1 VLAATDDRPACW
13 QKVQRPI
20 GSTAMNRI
28 LGTFAAIALCAS
40 AQVAAAEDVAAGKQ
54 LYVDNCLSCHGKKGQ
69 GGAGMK
75 LEGDAAYWDFDI
87 FKRTVMTGI
96 DDEGKK
102 MKNMPVFGDVG
113 LTKPKGVKPTDADLQ
128 NIQAYLKTF
137 GPPE

>member
-1 VLAATDDRPACW
+1 MKRLQIPVVAFALAIAAQGALAA
-13 QKVQRPI
+13 
-20 GSTAMNRI
+20 
-28 LGTFAAIALCAS
+28 
-40 AQVAAAEDVAAGKQ
+40 DVGAGKT
-54 LYVDNCLSCHGKKGQ
+54 LYLDNCLRCHGAKGQ
-69 GGAGMK
+69 GGVGKK

-102 MKNMPVFGDVG
+102 MKTMPVFGQVG
-113 LTKPKGVKPTDADLQ
+113 LTKPKGAIPSDTDLQ

>member
-1 VLAATDDRPACW
+1 MYRNLFALA
-13 QKVQRPI
+13 
-20 GSTAMNRI
+20 G
-28 LGTFAAIALCAS
+28 AALWALT
-40 AQVAAAEDVAAGKQ
+40 QVAAAEDVDAGKK
-54 LYVDNCLSCHGKKGQ
+54 LYVNNCQKCHGTKGQ
-69 GGAGMK
+69 GGVGKK

-102 MKNMPVFGDVG
+102 MKIMPVFGNVG
-113 LTKPKGVKPTDADLQ
+113 LFKPKGALPTDDDLH